1 MRFSKPTLMGGIIG
15 FVMGVVFLVI
25 SLLQFDQSET
35 NERDVTLVSLLF
47 GIPFSVLIGLGLV
60 WLWGKL
66 FGLNSL

>member
-35 NERDVTLVSLLF
+35 NAGDVTLLSLLF
-47 GIPFSVLIGLGLV
+47 GIPFSVLIGLGLGGV
-60 WLWGKL
+60 WGKL
-66 FGLNSL
+66 FGVNSL